1 MYLLYYTLLLMSILF
16 CKKYIKKYIGGN
28 QAMDIKKVFID
39 ICYQN
44 GISRRHILECYNKKY
59 NKEIQE
65 ASFNRMINNNNIK
78 YNMLC
83 NVLDSIGYSIDIIK
97 KL

>member
-1 MYLLYYTLLLMSILF
+1 M
-16 CKKYIKKYIGGN
+16 K
-28 QAMDIKKVFID
+28 DIKEIFIM
-39 ICYQN
+39 ICYKKELSMTDITN
-44 GISRRHILECYNKKY
+44 LYNKKY
-59 NKEIQE
+59 NDNMQ
-65 ASFNRMINNNNIK
+65 AQVFRRMINNNNIK